1 MNDKMLEKFSDLSI
15 KLTKK
20 LSAQIKKN
28 EGIFFTPPLLVKKT
42 VDYVLNYIEYNNLV
56 INNILEPSCGSGEF
70 IDYLDKKVK
79 NKTIDCVELN
89 KTIFNEIS
97 MKKYAKNEVKFY
109 NENLLEYDS
118 SKTYDLIFGN
128 PPYFVIKKKNI
139 LKKDKEYITGR
150 PNIFCLFIIHSLRR
164 LNKDGILAFV
174 LPNSFLNSSY
184 YEKVRKLIWN
194 KYHLVKIINFK
205 NIDEFKDTQQST
217 STFIIQNK
225 TMEDKTND
233 YIIELGGRKIFT
245 DKKKNLEKLTENS
258 TTLAELGFKV
268 KNGDTVW
275 NQLKDIL
282 TDDDKETILVYSSNI
297 KNNEF
302 ELTSF
307 PNNEKKK
314 QYIKRVGLTGPRII
328 ISRGYGNSKYV
339 LNYALLDIK
348 KQYLLENHIISIF
361 YEDDVLSKDEQLKKL
376 NKIIESFKQK
386 KTSKFVDIFSGNNAL
401 NTTEIQNMLPI
412 YGF

>member
-128 PPYFVIKKKNI
+128 PPYFVIKKKNF
-139 LKKDKEYITGR
+139 LKK
-150 PNIFCLFIIHSLRR
+150 S
-164 LNKDGILAFV
+164 
-174 LPNSFLNSSY
+174 
-184 YEKVRKLIWN
+184 
-194 KYHLVKIINFK
+194 
-205 NIDEFKDTQQST
+205 
-217 STFIIQNK
+217 
-225 TMEDKTND
+225 
-233 YIIELGGRKIFT
+233 
-245 DKKKNLEKLTENS
+245 
-258 TTLAELGFKV
+258 
-268 KNGDTVW
+268 
-275 NQLKDIL
+275 
-282 TDDDKETILVYSSNI
+282 
-297 KNNEF
+297 
-302 ELTSF
+302 
-307 PNNEKKK
+307 
-314 QYIKRVGLTGPRII
+314 
-328 ISRGYGNSKYV
+328 
-339 LNYALLDIK
+339 
-348 KQYLLENHIISIF
+348 
-361 YEDDVLSKDEQLKKL
+361 KKL
-376 NKIIESFKQK
+376 FK
-386 KTSKFVDIFSGNNAL
+386 
-401 NTTEIQNMLPI
+401 
-412 YGF
+412 